1 MSEQT
6 TRVEFVAEFIGEGIE
21 EMNEQQRLEEERR
34 RWEETLQIFG
44 NGVEAEAEEFERQRK
59 PTELRMLADMR
70 QYLGVDDEMDVRT
83 MRDRPREASAGSD
96 LNVNIT
102 RKKTNTAEARLSD
115 MLFPNDDKNFGVVP
129 SPVPTVAVKGYPKS
143 APNQPAPP
151 APPAPPQQ
159 PPQQPTQQPTQIP
172 GGDGQPGQ
180 EQGMLD
186 QAMSMMAQGQPPA
199 GDPAAAGQQPA
210 AGPGPGP
217 QQAAPPP
224 APLSPEEEAERD
236 AKARAML
243 MEKTIEDQLTECQY
257 NSSGREAIRYGC
269 LLGTGVIKGPVLL
282 GRSRRMWAKIEDDMG
297 NVAYVLKDVEDNN
310 PGFEWVSTWDFFPTM
325 SATRIED
332 SEVTFQRHW
341 MTRRDLIR
349 LAKREDFLKDQIRK
363 VLRLSPDKVPP
374 DYLTQLRSMSNVTTS
389 VGDEKRYIVWE
400 RHGPIPVEA
409 LQAAGVLEK
418 DAEIDPLDEYQG
430 VVWVCQGIVIKAAIN
445 PMDTEDQPFSVFN
458 FEKDDASIFGYGVP
472 YLMRQPQ
479 KVVRRAWQ
487 MIMDNAGLS
496 VGGQIIINKA
506 IIEPAPSP
514 DGMASWSATPLK
526 IWLLKDKH
534 ARAQDAF
541 HVFEFPNHQ
550 QELAAIFNLA
560 RELAD
565 EETGIPVIAQGE
577 QGANVTQTAHGME
590 LLMNNHNIVMRRAVK
605 NWDDHVTIP
614 AITRL
619 YDWNMQN
626 NPNNDIKGD
635 FTPVAKGS
643 TALLQKETQARN
655 MLNLVNFLMTP
666 AFAGWVKQKQT
677 VDKLV
682 AAMQHDPEELIKT
695 QAEYDA
701 DMAKQQEAM
710 AQQQQ
715 QGANAAE
722 VQRMKND
729 LAFKIHQDKLA
740 DRAADRQFQAL
751 IKEKE
756 HEIEMMKMAQAENT
770 TIAKIQGQL
779 TAIREK
785 TISERTLKA
794 DEFKMRLNLP
804 SGKVEG

>member
-1 MSEQT
+1 MNDQEARAQF
-6 TRVEFVAEFIGEGIE
+6 VEGFIGEGYSEMDERDRVE
-21 EMNEQQRLEEERR
+21 EDRR
-34 RWEETLQIFG
+34 RWEEKLQIFG
-44 NGVEAEAEEFERQRK
+44 NGIEAEAEEFERQRK
-59 PTELRMLADMR
+59 PVELRMLEDMR
-70 QYLGVDDEMDVRT
+70 QYMGVEYEMDVRT
-83 MRDRPREASAGSD
+83 KRDNPQSPQSAGSD

-102 RKKTNTAEARLSD
+102 RKKTNAAEARLSD
-115 MLFPNDDKNFGVVP
+115 MLFPNDDKNWGIVP
-129 SPVPTVAVKGYPKS
+129 SPIPTLAIAGYPKS
-143 APNQPAPP
+143 APDQPTGPPEPQPGSVQPQELLAMAQQPAGDAQLVPAPAGQEMVAPGPDQAQAAPP
-151 APPAPPQQ
+151 APPAPL
-159 PPQQPTQQPTQIP
+159 TP
-172 GGDGQPGQ
+172 G
-180 EQGMLD
+180 EQ
-186 QAMSMMAQGQPPA
+186 
-199 GDPAAAGQQPA
+199 
-210 AGPGPGP
+210 
-217 QQAAPPP
+217 
-224 APLSPEEEAERD
+224 AERD
-236 AKARAML
+236 AKARALL
-243 MEKTIEDQLTECQY
+243 MEKAIEDQLTECKY
-257 NSSGREAIRYGC
+257 NASGRDSIRYGC

-282 GRSRRMWAKIEDDMG
+282 GRSRRLWSKMEDDRG
-297 NVAYVLKDVEDNN
+297 NVAYVLKDIEDNN

-332 SEVTFQRHW
+332 SEVNFQRHW

-374 DYLTQLRSMSNVTTS
+374 DYLTQLRSMSSITTS

-409 LQAAGVLEK
+409 LQSADVLPK
-418 DAEIDPLDEYQG
+418 DMEVDPLDEYQG

-458 FEKDDASIFGYGVP
+458 FERDDASIFGYGVP

-496 VGGQIIINKA
+496 VGGQIIINKS
-506 IIEPAPSP
+506 IIEPAQGV
-514 DGMASWSATPLK
+514 DGKVSWDATPLK
-526 IWLLKDKH
+526 VWLLKDKH

-550 QELAAIFNLA
+550 KELAAIFAMA
-560 RELAD
+560 REMAD

-577 QGANVTQTAHGME
+577 QGQNVTQTAHGME

-605 NWDDHVTIP
+605 NWDDNVTVP
-614 AITRL
+614 AITRM

-666 AFAGWVKQKQT
+666 SFVGWVKQKAT

-682 AAMQHDPEELIKT
+682 ASMQHDPEELLKT

-701 DMAKQQEAM
+701 DMAKQQQAM
-710 AQQQQ
+710 AQQPQ
-715 QGANAAE
+715 AVNPAE

-729 LAFKIHQDKLA
+729 LAFKMHQDKLA

-756 HEIEMMKMAQAENT
+756 HEIEMMRMAQAENT
-770 TIAKIQGQL
+770 TLAKIQGQL
-779 TAIREK
+779 AAIREK
-785 TISERTLKA
+785 HVADRTLKA